1 MTGSWGAS
9 LWTHFWRK
17 FSKSL
22 IWEVSVAKLNSCQN
36 WSSKPSKNSVNFP
49 TQFQNKNWEQLSAFL
64 VIFQYYWESIGRH
77 HNESWEQEQNVT
89 CRIFATKTGQRLCKP
104 LKISSFSWFLIDFNE
119 FWNKISI
126 SFIIEYKQYR
136 FFQYRGHKLT
146 KKYLKI
152 FLTCGLHPT
161 CSRMFYKNP
170 YRKK

>member
-9 LWTHFWRK
+9 LWTHFWTFPHNFK
-17 FSKSL
+17 IKTKNYSQLYQWIFS
-22 IWEVSVAKLNSCQN
+22 I
-36 WSSKPSKNSVNFP
+36 
-49 TQFQNKNWEQLSAFL
+49 
-64 VIFQYYWESIGRH
+64 YWEYIGRH